1 MTEDTT
7 NTSGCQ
13 ILELK
18 GDLTIAEVN
27 VAHEKIV
34 SELSNQN
41 GSIVIDVSGVDA
53 IDAAGLQLIIASQ
66 RSGAKISCISPTLE
80 KVAAI
85 LGLSDA
91 LAHSQIEVN

>member
-1 MTEDTT
+1 MIEDTT
-7 NTSGCQ
+7 NTAGCKV
-13 ILELK
+13 LELK
-18 GDLTIAEVN
+18 GDLTVAEVT
-27 VAHEKIV
+27 VAHENIV

-53 IDAAGLQLIIASQ
+53 IDAAGLQLIIAAQ
-66 RSGAKISCISPTLE
+66 RSGARISCISPTLE

-91 LAHSQIEVN
+91 IVHTQIEVN